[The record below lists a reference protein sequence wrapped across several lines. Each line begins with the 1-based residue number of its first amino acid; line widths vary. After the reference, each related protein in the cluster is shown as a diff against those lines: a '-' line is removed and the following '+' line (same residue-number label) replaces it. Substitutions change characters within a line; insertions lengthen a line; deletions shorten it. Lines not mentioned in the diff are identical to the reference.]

1 MLRIYD
7 RCALST
13 FPSAIIDTL
22 AVVLAV
28 GDSDKGNN
36 RGLLREVGS
45 VGQTDTPAASA
56 SRMFL
61 PTTMPPQK
69 NFGDTRAVVVVLDS

>member
-36 RGLLREVGS
+36 RGLQREVGS
-45 VGQTDTPAASA
+45 ETDTPAASA